1 MAEYAILAAAIAAAC
16 SIAVLFLSGGIG
28 ELFGSTSTPM
38 KTAPF
43 GPPSPSP
50 GLTYPTTL
58 AECANGGWKDFPQFT
73 SEASACDVRREPRA
87 VATSHARS
95 PRMDGILAG
104 RPGRSGFSRDA
115 APSTIRPVPMRRAS
129 FIAAVGAALV
139 AAGSGAGA
147 PTPADRP
154 SPQVAIFYYAWYGTP
169 RVDGA
174 WQHWGQGQ
182 HTPPQDIGSAYYP
195 SRGPYSSSAASVVR
209 SQMREIAATGIDTV
223 IVSWWGPGSVEDARL
238 RPVAAAARAAG
249 LGVAL
254 HVEPWAGRTPAEVV
268 DGLRSLDGLG
278 IRDVYVYDSTDA
290 PDEDWRSALQG
301 IAGQGLRVFAH
312 TSLPGK
318 ALRRRLPGP
327 LHVRRAPLRR
337 QVVREDVRE
346 RASARAPLR
355 ARRSGPASTRIGRRA
370 TPACAIGTTG
380 GGTTTCGSRR
390 SGRRPTS

>member
-1 MAEYAILAAAIAAAC
+1 
-16 SIAVLFLSGGIG
+16 
-28 ELFGSTSTPM
+28 
-38 KTAPF
+38 
-43 GPPSPSP
+43 
-50 GLTYPTTL
+50 
-58 AECANGGWKDFPQFT
+58 
-73 SEASACDVRREPRA
+73 
-87 VATSHARS
+87 
-95 PRMDGILAG
+95 
-104 RPGRSGFSRDA
+104 
-115 APSTIRPVPMRRAS
+115 MRRAS

-195 SRGPYSSSAASVVR
+195 ARGPYSSTAASVVR

-268 DGLRSLDGLG
+268 DGLRGLNGLG
-278 IRDVYVYDSTDA
+278 IRDVYVYDSTDS
-290 PDEDWRSALQG
+290 PDEDWRE
-301 IAGQGLRVFAH
+301 RP
-312 TSLPGK
+312 PG
-318 ALRRRLPGP
+318 RRRAGASRLRTHVAPREGAARRLSGP

-355 ARRSGPASTRIGRRA
+355 PVDRTWLRRVSGDGRRPRSRSERRA
-370 TPACAIGTTG
+370 VVRPHVAVGAPGDAG
-380 GGTTTCGSRR
+380 RRDDHQLQRMARGHADRARSRR
-390 SGRRPTS
+390 SGRSTRPTTGPGASRASRPSVRTSTALPTGSTGCGASWSPRPARRDRCRALRDLSRARSRAGAGIRRRRGRPGRAARTARRRPRAAARAEPRPRPGRRRR